1 MSALPKKT
9 WPFRGNPR
17 THAHELQARLAIDS
31 QPASQPVCLSV
42 APNEN
47 AANLESPSSS
57 SLPSSLLPFLGGPDV
72 VGEDRAGQTR
82 QQQCSLRTL
91 RNGRRRQK
99 RPLRSDV
106 DDGYGPAPS
115 LIERTAGPPDRRAVL
130 RSVLLLLLS
139 LDIAISIRA
148 STRTKA
154 SGPEMDIRIFP
165 AIMEQ
170 TSSLNEDAS
179 HTLCRIS
186 LLP

>member
-1 MSALPKKT
+1 MAPPWKS
-9 WPFRGNPR
+9 
-17 THAHELQARLAIDS
+17 THAHELQAGLAIDI
-31 QPASQPVCLSV
+31 QPASRCVFPSRRVRMPPTWKALPPPLS
-42 APNEN
+42 P
-47 AANLESPSSS
+47 
-57 SLPSSLLPFLGGPDV
+57 SLLPFLGGPDV

-91 RNGRRRQK
+91 RNGSRRQK
-99 RPLRSDV
+99 RPLRSDG
-106 DDGYGPAPS
+106 DDGPAPS
-115 LIERTAGPPDRRAVL
+115 LIERTAGPRPPDRRAVL